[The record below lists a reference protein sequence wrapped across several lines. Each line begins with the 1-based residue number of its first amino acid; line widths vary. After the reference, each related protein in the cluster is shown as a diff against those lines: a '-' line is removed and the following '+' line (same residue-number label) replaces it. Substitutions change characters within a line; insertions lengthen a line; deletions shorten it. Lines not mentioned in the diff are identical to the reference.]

1 MALFNAGMRCFERV
15 ARGNTIR
22 RAADM
27 LNIAPSAV
35 NRRILQLEHEL
46 GVPLFERLSRGLRLT
61 AAGEVVLGYVLQW
74 QNDQVR
80 LRDELRSLKGARYGN
95 VKLATAEALTYQ
107 VLPNALKEFG
117 SHLPRIRIDIDV
129 GDADFVL
136 NAIVSGSAEIGVGF
150 NLPESRHVT
159 TAQRMAMRFGAIV
172 LPDHAIANK
181 SAVTLGDCMSY
192 PLILPDQ
199 TLIAR
204 SVLAPALS
212 GIGRELDVR
221 ARSNR
226 IVTIK
231 SLVCAGM
238 GIGFLSEL
246 DVSAEMDARQVK
258 FIPLRDQSL
267 RPPIL
272 SVIIARRTKTSVAS
286 GILLE
291 YLAREL
297 ARFNPAPSS

>member
-1 MALFNAGMRCFERV
+1 
-15 ARGNTIR
+15 
-22 RAADM
+22 
-27 LNIAPSAV
+27 
-35 NRRILQLEHEL
+35 
-46 GVPLFERLSRGLRLT
+46 
-61 AAGEVVLGYVLQW
+61 
-74 QNDQVR
+74 
-80 LRDELRSLKGARYGN
+80 
-95 VKLATAEALTYQ
+95 
-107 VLPNALKEFG
+107 
-117 SHLPRIRIDIDV
+117 
-129 GDADFVL
+129 
-136 NAIVSGSAEIGVGF
+136 
-150 NLPESRHVT
+150 
-159 TAQRMAMRFGAIV
+159 
-172 LPDHAIANK
+172 
-181 SAVTLGDCMSY
+181 MSY